1 MIELPGWNDFI
12 FVNGFCYSS
21 SMGESPKLN
30 IPLKTSVAPT
40 KGIAPATFARNSTAT
55 YIEGGLVKTAGINV
69 PRFQNGRYLCE
80 IGATNML
87 SYSELLTNSYWLK
100 TNLSVVEDIMKGSF
114 KLTNTT
120 SGTCYIGS
128 TNIYFNN
135 GVYCT
140 QSAILEKGNT
150 NFACMAYASA
160 FSPTLLPYAIFDLNS
175 GTISYTKDCVATI
188 TPLSDNQFRCST
200 TAISTSLLNGT
211 FCVITPSRAGASRVT
226 GIIGDYIYATKSQ
239 VETGT
244 KATSYIPTTTVPM
257 DRVADVLHYTVGD
270 VITQGQG
277 SLYCE
282 FWGGNY
288 AGTTRRL
295 LNISDGTNSNR
306 IYPYIK
312 DTGGVAV
319 IGVTAGSAV
328 INIGT
333 VTVLSTLNKLLL
345 SYENNSVK
353 LYLNGILIGSDT
365 SCTIPTNFT
374 TLSIGCSHDG
384 ILQLNS
390 EIGNVKYFKE
400 VLTGAEAIK
409 LTTL

>member
-1 MIELPGWNDFI
+1 MVQLYSRVSRSLALPISKMPRFI
-12 FVNGFCYSS
+12 
-21 SMGESPKLN
+21 
-30 IPLKTSVAPT
+30 IPLADKRDSSI
-40 KGIAPATFARNSTAT
+40 GGMPATFLRNSTAT
-55 YIEGGLVKTAGINV
+55 YIDANLVLQTAGIDV

-80 IGATNML
+80 PAG
-87 SYSELLTNSYWLK
+87 
-100 TNLSVVEDIMKGSF
+100 TNLF
-114 KLTNTT
+114 LQ
-120 SGTCYIGS
+120 SGTPATQAITVVSGSKYTVSCYGS
-128 TNIYFNN
+128 GSIALSGAGTGTVVQGTPVTFTAASTTLTCIP
-135 GVYCT
+135 
-140 QSAILEKGNT
+140 SAIDK
-150 NFACMAYASA
+150 A
-160 FSPTLLPYAIFDLNS
+160 
-175 GTISYTKDCVATI
+175 
-188 TPLSDNQFRCST
+188 
-200 TAISTSLLNGT
+200 
-211 FCVITPSRAGASRVT
+211 
-226 GIIGDYIYATKSQ
+226 Q
-239 VETGT
+239 VELGT
-244 KATSYIPTTTVPM
+244 NATSYIPTTSATVT
-257 DRVADVLHYTVGD
+257 RAADVLHYAVGD

-319 IGVTAGSAV
+319 IGVTAGSTV

-333 VTVLSTLNKLLL
+333 GTVLSTLNKLLL

-400 VLTGAEAIK
+400 VLTEAEAIK
-409 LTTL
+409 ITTI